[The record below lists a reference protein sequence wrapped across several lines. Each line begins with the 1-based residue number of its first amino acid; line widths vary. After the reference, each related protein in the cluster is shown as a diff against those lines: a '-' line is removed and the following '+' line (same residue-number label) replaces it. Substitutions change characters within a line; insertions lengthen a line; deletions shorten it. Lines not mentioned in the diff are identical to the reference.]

1 MPKLYQTKTNYQI
14 DMDEQEGE
22 IRLFIVD
29 EFGNQVRNG
38 EILRILANGEFFL
51 PSGIDKIAAQ
61 KAGIALTEVSGR
73 IAVHWED

>member
-1 MPKLYQTKTNYQI
+1 MPKLYQTKNNYQI

-22 IRLFIVD
+22 ISLFIVD
-29 EFGNQVRNG
+29 EFGTPIING
-38 EILRILANGEFFL
+38 EFLRILANGEFFL

>member
-1 MPKLYQTKTNYQI
+1 MPKLYQTKTNYHI

-29 EFGNQVRNG
+29 EFGNPIRNG
-38 EILRILANGEFFL
+38 ELLKILTNGELFL

-61 KAGIALTEVSGR
+61 KAGIELTEVSGK
-73 IAVHWED
+73 IAVYWED

>member
-1 MPKLYQTKTNYQI
+1 MPKLYQTKNNYQI

-29 EFGNQVRNG
+29 DFGNQVRNG

>member
-29 EFGNQVRNG
+29 EFGNQVLNG

-73 IAVHWED
+73 IAVHWEG

>member
-1 MPKLYQTKTNYQI
+1 MPKLYQTKNNYQI

-38 EILRILANGEFFL
+38 ELLKILTNGELFL

>member
-1 MPKLYQTKTNYQI
+1 MPKLYQTKNNYQI

-38 EILRILANGEFFL
+38 EFLRILANGEFFL
-51 PSGIDKIAAQ
+51 PSGVDKIAAQ

-73 IAVHWED
+73 IAAHWED

>member
-1 MPKLYQTKTNYQI
+1 MPKLYQTKNNYQI

-38 EILRILANGEFFL
+38 EILRILANGELFL

-61 KAGIALTEVSGR
+61 KAGIKLTEVSGR
-73 IAVHWED
+73 IAVYWED

>member
-1 MPKLYQTKTNYQI
+1 MPKLYQTKNNYQI

-29 EFGNQVRNG
+29 EFGTPIING
-38 EILRILANGEFFL
+38 EILRILTNGELFIL
-51 PSGIDKIAAQ
+51 SGVDKIAAQ

>member
-1 MPKLYQTKTNYQI
+1 MPKLYQTKNNYQI

-29 EFGNQVRNG
+29 EFGTPILNG
-38 EILRILANGEFFL
+38 EILRILTNGELFL
-51 PSGIDKIAAQ
+51 PSGVDKIAAQ
-61 KAGIALTEVSGR
+61 KAGIALAKVSER